1 MTGTSS
7 STTERLTLG
16 FCIEPFSRGT
26 ASNLYALNLFSSYF
40 RFIFVQVTANDKWPV
55 VGAALGFPPF
65 SADLTQPPRCAPAI
79 AHRLQQ
85 LYNEALRHF
94 EQAYINSVLS
104 RLRRSQALSQM
115 SAQPAQQQPQPLQPI
130 KADYQALLA
139 SIPQDSNAIT
149 PEVMS
154 ILPRFRHTSG
164 ADLEAHRVPPHIVA
178 FVEHRRDQLQRAA
191 HGQSGFRTGLTYLKN
206 LPHDNRA
213 QINQA
218 AAFQGTVPPHL
229 INTQLHLSR
238 QALTQA
244 PGEPNTLQPT
254 QMNSSVG
261 LLAQPP
267 TAWSMGALNL
277 SSMGTQITGAGS
289 SGGAQSPSGS
299 TSASISVPLTHVGMN
314 GAPSSILTQSAGA
327 VPMRRPTAEEVT
339 SAKRWVEEQ
348 KRLAFNRSLF

>member
-16 FCIEPFSRGT
+16 FCIKPFSHGT
-26 ASNLYALNLFSSYF
+26 ASNLYVLNLFSSYF
-40 RFIFVQVTANDKWPV
+40 RFIFAQVTANDEWPV

-65 SADLTQPPRCAPAI
+65 SADLAQPPRCAPAI
-79 AHRLQQ
+79 AHRLKQ

-94 EQAYINSVLS
+94 EQAYINNIIA
-104 RLRRSQALSQM
+104 RLRRSQGLSL
-115 SAQPAQQQPQPLQPI
+115 SAQPTE
-130 KADYQALLA
+130 ADYQALLA
-139 SIPQDSNAIT
+139 SIPDSNAIT

-154 ILPRFRHTSG
+154 MLPWFSQTSG

-178 FVEHRRDQLQRAA
+178 FVEQRRDQLQRAA
-191 HGQSGFRTGLTYLKN
+191 HDQSGFRTGLTYLKN

-218 AAFQGTVPPHL
+218 AAFQGRVPPHL
-229 INTQLHLSR
+229 IPNHNTQLHLSR

-289 SGGAQSPSGS
+289 SGGAQSLSGS
-299 TSASISVPLTHVGMN
+299 TSASMSVPLTHVGMN
-314 GAPSSILTQSAGA
+314 GAPSSILTQSARA

-348 KRLAFNRSLF
+348 KRLAFNRSSF